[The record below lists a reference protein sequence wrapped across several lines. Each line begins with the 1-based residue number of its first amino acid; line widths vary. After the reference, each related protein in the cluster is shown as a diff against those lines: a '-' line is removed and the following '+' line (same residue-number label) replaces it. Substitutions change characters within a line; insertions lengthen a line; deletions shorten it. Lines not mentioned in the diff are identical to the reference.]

1 MAKELSKTHRV
12 FFIDNPFTHFML
24 AKNVLAR
31 NKSPYRREYSLADD
45 RTQNF
50 IVKTPPYVFSINWLS
65 YGATYRALLR
75 YNNRLIFNYINR
87 LVEKYKIKD
96 YIFVNVFNP
105 FYHELD
111 RLKYRPL
118 LSVYYSVDEIGLS
131 PYLKKHGPAME
142 EEVPGRY
149 DLLLST
155 SRELNKKFAAKT
167 PKARYLPNGAD
178 TDLFKINPNFVP
190 PEIAGIK
197 SPIVTFTG
205 HIDWRMD
212 LGLMV
217 EVIRSCP
224 DFQFVFVGPVSL
236 KPEQFEL
243 LSRNENVLLVGSK
256 HINDLPSF
264 LYNSACAIIPF
275 KRNDLTKNI
284 YPLKINEYL
293 AAGVPVVSTPF
304 SEDIDQ
310 FSDVIHLAD
319 NAKQFQEMIRE
330 SILTNS
336 PEKATL
342 RVQRADQNRWSER
355 TKKFWE
361 YAEEAIENLPTGKV
375 LSPQ

>member
-1 MAKELSKTHRV
+1 
-12 FFIDNPFTHFML
+12 
-24 AKNVLAR
+24 
-31 NKSPYRREYSLADD
+31 
-45 RTQNF
+45 
-50 IVKTPPYVFSINWLS
+50 
-65 YGATYRALLR
+65 
-75 YNNRLIFNYINR
+75 
-87 LVEKYKIKD
+87 
-96 YIFVNVFNP
+96 
-105 FYHELD
+105 
-111 RLKYRPL
+111 
-118 LSVYYSVDEIGLS
+118 
-131 PYLKKHGPAME
+131 
-142 EEVPGRY
+142 
-149 DLLLST
+149 
-155 SRELNKKFAAKT
+155 
-167 PKARYLPNGAD
+167 
-178 TDLFKINPNFVP
+178 
-190 PEIAGIK
+190 
-197 SPIVTFTG
+197 
-205 HIDWRMD
+205 
-212 LGLMV
+212 
-217 EVIRSCP
+217 
-224 DFQFVFVGPVSL
+224 QFVFVGPVSL

-293 AAGVPVVSTPF
+293 AAGVPVVSTAF

-355 TKKFWE
+355 AKKFWE